1 VHASLS
7 TVPSSHFYSVLFIMG
22 CDCWE
27 WVHRAGAHP
36 VVDAPMDDPNHFFRS
51 STEGPIALVTHVLT
65 AQPCPTA
72 LYVPSPSRA
81 QSPPLLPH
89 CWEQSMLG
97 LCSALAWR
105 QDVGSLDLHLQK
117 GTQDKRC
124 SGCTIPALSP
134 SSIADPAVPSIP
146 GRL

>member
-1 VHASLS
+1 
-7 TVPSSHFYSVLFIMG
+7 MG

-51 STEGPIALVTHVLT
+51 SMEGPIALVTHVLT

-81 QSPPLLPH
+81 QSPPLAASLLGAEH
-89 CWEQSMLG
+89 ARAVQRLG
-97 LCSALAWR
+97 LEA
-105 QDVGSLDLHLQK
+105 
-117 GTQDKRC
+117 
-124 SGCTIPALSP
+124 
-134 SSIADPAVPSIP
+134 
-146 GRL
+146 GRGVS